1 MKTRLAKFMG
11 SRDTKSRHE
20 NVTDSLAKALI
31 ANSPLGIYVI
41 QNGQFKVISPRFM
54 EITGYSEGELEK
66 IEPLSLVYE
75 EDRDYVRTA
84 AVQMLKMER
93 SSPYQFRIVTKQGD
107 IRWIMETVA
116 SITYQGLRS
125 ALGNFMDITDQVLL
139 YHRVRYREPQT
150 SPHLSGA
157 KKWIKNLLEVFLFNT
172 LSIVL
177 NRNLHIV

>member
-66 IEPLSLVYE
+66 TEPLSLVTRKIE
-75 EDRDYVRTA
+75 
-84 AVQMLKMER
+84 
-93 SSPYQFRIVTKQGD
+93 
-107 IRWIMETVA
+107 IM
-116 SITYQGLRS
+116 
-125 ALGNFMDITDQVLL
+125 
-139 YHRVRYREPQT
+139 
-150 SPHLSGA
+150 
-157 KKWIKNLLEVFLFNT
+157 
-172 LSIVL
+172 
-177 NRNLHIV
+177 